1 MGLQFNLINCCY
13 PSHPGVEGARAL
25 PRVFSRATPLKN
37 SLLQSYRP
45 QYRSDFGNQL
55 HYSDTISPKKRRGE
69 QPEDKDP
76 RICGRRGGGGGS
88 DGDQR
93 VPRGGRIRSIDCC
106 RHWSTA
112 GSSILCL
119 CAYEVNRDPLT
130 QLERRRETEA
140 AISARPAHIIQQ
152 RAENLLLYQNCKK
165 WQRSKGKRLSLNA
178 N

>member
-1 MGLQFNLINCCY
+1 V
-13 PSHPGVEGARAL
+13 PGG
-25 PRVFSRATPLKN
+25 
-37 SLLQSYRP
+37 
-45 QYRSDFGNQL
+45 DGN
-55 HYSDTISPKKRRGE
+55 RF
-69 QPEDKDP
+69 
-76 RICGRRGGGGGS
+76 
-88 DGDQR
+88 
-93 VPRGGRIRSIDCC
+93 
-106 RHWSTA
+106 
-112 GSSILCL
+112 GSSLFIIGELESQILCL